1 MVSDKDVT
9 HVLKLMPHDAQYYF
23 TQASVKRAMPVEQ
36 FAAIGKG
43 CGLTGNSYPD
53 VETAYA
59 NALQNV
65 GNGSI
70 FVGGSTFI
78 VSDLLSR

>member
-1 MVSDKDVT
+1 
-9 HVLKLMPHDAQYYF
+9 
-23 TQASVKRAMPVEQ
+23 MPVEQ
-36 FAAIGKG
+36 FAAIAKQ

-53 VETAYA
+53 VATAYA

-65 GNGSI
+65 ENGSI